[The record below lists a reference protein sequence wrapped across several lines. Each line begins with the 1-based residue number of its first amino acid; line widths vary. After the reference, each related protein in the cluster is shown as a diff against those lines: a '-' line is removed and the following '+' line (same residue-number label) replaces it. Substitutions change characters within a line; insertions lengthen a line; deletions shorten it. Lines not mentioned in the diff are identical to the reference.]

1 MSGAARAAKQAVK
14 LAAAVGDKVVGP
26 LPGPRILI
34 YHQVGAGTGLEMEV
48 TIEDFR
54 RQLDWLSVNGEVVD
68 LETAV
73 ASRALPASSRMFV
86 LTFDDGY
93 ADVYSHAFPLL
104 RERRLPFTL
113 YLTTDPI
120 ETGNPLRNDG
130 TAKPLNWDQV
140 GEMVEQGLVT
150 IGAHTHS
157 HPDLRAIDEAAVA
170 DEVGRS
176 NRLIDQRIGVEPR
189 HFTYPWGYWS
199 PQADRVVRSAYE
211 TATLGSGRAV
221 TGATDPLL
229 INRVPVQLSDGTAF
243 FRHRMVGGLRLE
255 DRVRRLVRGYRG
267 P

>member
-1 MSGAARAAKQAVK
+1 MSSAARAAKQAVK
-14 LAAAVGDKVVGP
+14 LAAAAGDKVVGP
-26 LPGPRILI
+26 LRGPRILI

-48 TIEDFR
+48 TTDDFR
-54 RQLDWLSVNGEVVD
+54 RQLDWLGENGEVVD

-73 ASRALPASSRMFV
+73 SSRSLPRSSRMFV

-93 ADVYSHAFPLL
+93 ADMYHHAFPLL
-104 RERRLPFTL
+104 RERGLAFTL
-113 YLTTDPI
+113 YLTSGPI
-120 ETGNPLRNDG
+120 ETRKPLREDG
-130 TAKPLNWDQV
+130 RAEPLTWDQV
-140 GEMVEQGLVT
+140 GEMAEQGRVT
-150 IGAHTHS
+150 IGAHTHT
-157 HPDLRAIDEAAVA
+157 HPDLRSIDEAEVA
-170 DEVGRS
+170 EEVTVS
-176 NRLIDQRIGVEPR
+176 NRLIEDRLGVEPR

-211 TATLGSGRAV
+211 TATLGSGKAV

-229 INRVPVQLSDGTAF
+229 LNRVPVQLSDGITF